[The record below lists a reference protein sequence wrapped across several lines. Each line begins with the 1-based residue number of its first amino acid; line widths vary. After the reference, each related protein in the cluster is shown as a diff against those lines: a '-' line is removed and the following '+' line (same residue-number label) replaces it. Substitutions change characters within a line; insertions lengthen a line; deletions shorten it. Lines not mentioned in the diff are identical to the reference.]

1 MNRNSN
7 VYTIV
12 YATVLTV
19 VVAILL
25 AVASLG
31 LKDKQKK
38 NTDNEKKMM
47 ILSAILPELEEAG
60 IAAPTLANAGDIW
73 SQLDMD
79 GGMTAVDVE
88 GKTVAT
94 GAEVFEIVPKQQFT
108 RGEVKADATLPV
120 FKATVA
126 GRDYYILA
134 LYGAGLWDAIWGYL
148 AVESDGSTVAG
159 ANFDHA
165 GETAGLGAKI
175 KDDPAFAASFV
186 GKHLFASD
194 GDFTSVAVL
203 KAGKKADKGDQVDAI
218 TGATMTSNGVS
229 DMIRNSIKGYV
240 PFLQSLR
247 QPVEE
252 EDSISNPEN

>member
-19 VVAILL
+19 IVAVLL

-38 NTDNEKKMM
+38 NLDNEKKMM
-47 ILSAILPELEEAG
+47 ILAAIQSKLDKE
-60 IAAPTLANAGDIW
+60 PTLDNAGDIW
-73 SQLDMD
+73 AQLKMD
-79 GGMTAVDVE
+79 ESSFAVSP
-88 GKTVAT
+88 T
-94 GAEVFEIVPKQQFT
+94 GERLGLTPAQVFEIVPKQQFA
-108 RGEVKADATLPV
+108 RGEVKADAQLPV
-120 FKATVA
+120 FKASVQ
-126 GRDYYILA
+126 GKDYYILA
-134 LYGAGLWDAIWGYL
+134 LYGAGLWDAIWGYM
-148 AVESDGSTVAG
+148 AVEADGSTVAG

-186 GKHLFASD
+186 GKHLFAAD
-194 GDFTSVAVL
+194 GDYTGVPVL

-229 DMIRNSIKGYV
+229 DMIYNSVKGYV
-240 PFLQSLR
+240 PFLQTL
-247 QPVEE
+247 
-252 EDSISNPEN
+252 NK